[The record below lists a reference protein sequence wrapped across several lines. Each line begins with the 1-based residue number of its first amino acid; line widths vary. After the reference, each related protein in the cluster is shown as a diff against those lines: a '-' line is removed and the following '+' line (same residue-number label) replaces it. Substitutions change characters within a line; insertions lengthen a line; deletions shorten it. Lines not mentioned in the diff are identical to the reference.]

1 MSERNFHRHRMTRC
15 DDFKRSCL
23 SVDIYSQ
30 PFNLLLPD
38 GKTHY
43 RTFSGVLMTL
53 LTFVIVLIYATRKL
67 EILIKLQDFKVQV
80 HDLTYEF
87 TAHDDINASHGFMV
101 AASIPKAFG

>member
-1 MSERNFHRHRMTRC
+1 MSERIVHRHRMTRC

-38 GKTHY
+38 GKSHY

-53 LTFVIVLIYATRKL
+53 LTFVIVLIFATTKL
-67 EILIKLQDFKVQV
+67 EILVKLQDYTV
-80 HDLTYEF
+80 
-87 TAHDDINASHGFMV
+87 
-101 AASIPKAFG
+101 